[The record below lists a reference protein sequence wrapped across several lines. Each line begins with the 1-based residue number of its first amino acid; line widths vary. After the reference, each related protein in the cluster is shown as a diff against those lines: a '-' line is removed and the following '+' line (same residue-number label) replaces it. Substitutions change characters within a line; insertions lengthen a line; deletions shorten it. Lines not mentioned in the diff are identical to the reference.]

1 MKDVRFATTAIVPYN
16 FSSLESSALT
26 SRSSKKGELAQET
39 LRVRKGT
46 HFIPSENNCH
56 HSEESRLCERRESLT
71 VCPGDEKRTRMDP
84 MKKSCSPA

>member
-1 MKDVRFATTAIVPYN
+1 MRFATTAIVPYN

-46 HFIPSENNCH
+46 HFIPSENNCQNH
-56 HSEESRLCERRESLT
+56 KKEILNAMFSS
-71 VCPGDEKRTRMDP
+71 
-84 MKKSCSPA
+84 MKNNSAIV

>member
-46 HFIPSENNCH
+46 HFIPSENNCQIH
-56 HSEESRLCERRESLT
+56 
-71 VCPGDEKRTRMDP
+71 K
-84 MKKSCSPA
+84 KKSKEILNAMFPR